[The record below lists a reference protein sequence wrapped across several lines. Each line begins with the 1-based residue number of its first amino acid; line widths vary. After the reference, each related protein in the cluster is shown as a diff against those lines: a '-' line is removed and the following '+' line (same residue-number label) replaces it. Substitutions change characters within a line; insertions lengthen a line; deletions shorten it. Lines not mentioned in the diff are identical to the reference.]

1 MVLIY
6 VLVIWKE
13 KTQSIIKKKKFLF
26 QKNGLKKTENIYYM
40 NKNKLPKPKP
50 IGLQHIELVLKSR
63 KIPFVTEHKFMDERK
78 FRFDIAMPEKKIA
91 IEYEGLENK
100 QQGRKS
106 RHTTNVGYSND
117 CLKYNLAIVNGWK
130 VLSLSAPLYRLAGFM

>member
-63 KIPFVTEHKFMDERK
+63 KIPFVTEHK
-78 FRFDIAMPEKKIA
+78 
-91 IEYEGLENK
+91 Y
-100 QQGRKS
+100 
-106 RHTTNVGYSND
+106 
-117 CLKYNLAIVNGWK
+117 
-130 VLSLSAPLYRLAGFM
+130 YR